1 MRRKRSFL
9 FMKTTIKTPSES
21 ASVLTNLVLP
31 GETNMLNNLF
41 GGELL
46 ARMDRISS
54 IAAKRHSESYQ
65 VVTASVNHVSFN
77 TPVPLG
83 SIVKLEA
90 KVTRAFNSS
99 MEVYV
104 DVWIDDPVKQSMTK
118 SNNGIYTFVAVDKDN
133 KPVAVPQI
141 QPETEE
147 EQERY
152 DAALRRKQLS
162 LILAGKL
169 KPSEAHELKALFKD

>member
-1 MRRKRSFL
+1 MERK
-9 FMKTTIKTPSES
+9 IKTPAES

-31 GETNMLNNLF
+31 GETNMLQNLF

-46 ARMDRISS
+46 ARMDRVSS
-54 IAAKRHSESYQ
+54 IAAKIHAESFQ

-83 SIVKLEA
+83 SILKLEA
-90 KVTRAFNSS
+90 KVTRAFSSS

-104 DVWIDDPVKQSMTK
+104 DVWIIDPVENKLIKT
-118 SNNGIYTFVAVDKDN
+118 NNGIYTFVAVDQHN
-133 KPVAVPQI
+133 KPIIVPEI
-141 QPETEE
+141 RPETEE
-147 EQERY
+147 EIERY
-152 DAALRRKQLS
+152 EAALRRKQLS

-169 KPSEAHELKALFKD
+169 DPKEAHELKALFFD

>member
-1 MRRKRSFL
+1 MNTK
-9 FMKTTIKTPSES
+9 IKTPADS
-21 ASVLTNLVLP
+21 AAVLTNLVLP

-54 IAAKRHSESYQ
+54 IAARRHAESFQ

-77 TPVPLG
+77 TPIPLG

-90 KVTRAFNSS
+90 KVTRAFSSS
-99 MEVYV
+99 MEIYV
-104 DVWIDDPVKQSMTK
+104 DVWIDDPIEQKLIKT
-118 SNNGIYTFVAVDKDN
+118 NNGIYTFVAVDENN
-133 KPVAVPQI
+133 KPTAVPQI

-147 EQERY
+147 EKERF

-162 LILAGKL
+162 LILAGKMNP
-169 KPSEAHELKALFKD
+169 KDAHELKALFMD

>member
-1 MRRKRSFL
+1 MNTK
-9 FMKTTIKTPSES
+9 IKTPSDS
-21 ASVLTNLVLP
+21 AAVLTNLVLP

-54 IAAKRHSESYQ
+54 IAARRHSESFQ

-90 KVTRAFNSS
+90 KVTRAFSSS
-99 MEVYV
+99 MEIYV
-104 DVWIDDPVKQSMTK
+104 DVWIDDPITQELIKT
-118 SNNGIYTFVAVDKDN
+118 NNGIYTFVAVDQNN

-141 QPETEE
+141 KPETEE
-147 EQERY
+147 EIERY

-162 LILAGKL
+162 LILAGKMQP
-169 KPSEAHELKALFKD
+169 KDAHELKALFKD

>member
-1 MRRKRSFL
+1 MNTK
-9 FMKTTIKTPSES
+9 IKTPSDS
-21 ASVLTNLVLP
+21 AAVLTNLVLP

-54 IAAKRHSESYQ
+54 IAARRHAESFQ

-90 KVTRAFNSS
+90 KVTRAFSSS
-99 MEVYV
+99 MEIYV
-104 DVWIDDPVKQSMTK
+104 DVWIDDPITQELIKT
-118 SNNGIYTFVAVDKDN
+118 NNGIYTFVAVDQNN
-133 KPVAVPQI
+133 KPTLVPQI
-141 QPETEE
+141 KPESPEE
-147 EQERY
+147 IERY

-162 LILAGKL
+162 LILAGKMDP
-169 KPSEAHELKALFKD
+169 KDAHELKALFKD

>member
-1 MRRKRSFL
+1 MNK
-9 FMKTTIKTPSES
+9 KIKTPSD
-21 ASVLTNLVLP
+21 SVSVMTNLVLP
-31 GETNMLNNLF
+31 GETNMLQNLF

-54 IAAKRHSESYQ
+54 IAAKRHSESFQ

-77 TPVPLG
+77 SPVPLG

-90 KVTRAFNSS
+90 KITRAFTSS

-104 DVWIDDPVKQSMTK
+104 DVWIDDPVKQELIK
-118 SNNGIYTFVAVDKDN
+118 SNNGIYTFVAVDEHN
-133 KPVAVPQI
+133 KPIPVPQI
-141 QPETEE
+141 KPETPEE
-147 EQERY
+147 IERY

-169 KPSEAHELKALFKD
+169 EPKDAHELKAIFR

>member
-1 MRRKRSFL
+1 MNTK
-9 FMKTTIKTPSES
+9 IKTPADS
-21 ASVLTNLVLP
+21 AAVLTNLVLP

-54 IAAKRHSESYQ
+54 IAARRHAESFQ

-77 TPVPLG
+77 TPIPLG

-90 KVTRAFNSS
+90 KVTRAFSSS
-99 MEVYV
+99 MEIYV
-104 DVWIDDPVKQSMTK
+104 DVWIDDPIEQKLIKT
-118 SNNGIYTFVAVDKDN
+118 NNGIYTFVAVDENN
-133 KPVAVPQI
+133 KPTAVPQI

-147 EQERY
+147 EKERF

-162 LILAGKL
+162 LILAGKMNP
-169 KPSEAHELKALFKD
+169 KEAHELKSLFMD

>member
-1 MRRKRSFL
+1 MNTK
-9 FMKTTIKTPSES
+9 IKTPADS
-21 ASVLTNLVLP
+21 AAVLTNLVLP

-54 IAAKRHSESYQ
+54 IAARRHAESFQ

-77 TPVPLG
+77 TPIPLG

-90 KVTRAFNSS
+90 KVTRAFSSS
-99 MEVYV
+99 MEIYV
-104 DVWIDDPVKQSMTK
+104 DVWIDDPMTQELIK
-118 SNNGIYTFVAVDKDN
+118 TNNGIYTFVAVDENN
-133 KPVAVPQI
+133 KPTQVPQI

-147 EQERY
+147 EKERF

-162 LILAGKL
+162 LILAGKMNP
-169 KPSEAHELKALFKD
+169 KDAHELKALFKD

>member
-1 MRRKRSFL
+1 MNK
-9 FMKTTIKTPSES
+9 KIKTPSDS
-21 ASVLTNLVLP
+21 VSVLTNLVLP
-31 GETNMLNNLF
+31 GETNMLQNLF

-54 IAAKRHSESYQ
+54 IAAKRHSESFS

-83 SIVKLEA
+83 SILKLEA
-90 KVTRAFNSS
+90 KVTRAFTSS

-104 DVWIDDPVKQSMTK
+104 DVWIDDPIKQELIK
-118 SNNGIYTFVAVDKDN
+118 SNNGIYTFVAVDADN
-133 KPVAVPQI
+133 KPVPVPQI
-141 QPETEE
+141 KPETEE
-147 EQERY
+147 EMERY

-162 LILAGKL
+162 LILAGKMNP
-169 KPSEAHELKALFKD
+169 KDAHELKALFN

>member
-1 MRRKRSFL
+1 MNTK
-9 FMKTTIKTPSES
+9 IKTPSDS
-21 ASVLTNLVLP
+21 AAVLTNLVLP

-54 IAAKRHSESYQ
+54 IAARRHSESFQ

-90 KVTRAFNSS
+90 KVTRAFSSS
-99 MEVYV
+99 MEIYV
-104 DVWIDDPVKQSMTK
+104 DVWIDDPVTQELIKT
-118 SNNGIYTFVAVDKDN
+118 NNGIYTFVAVDQNN
-133 KPVAVPQI
+133 KPTPVPQI
-141 QPETEE
+141 KPETDEE
-147 EQERY
+147 IERY

-162 LILAGKL
+162 LILAGKMQP
-169 KPSEAHELKALFKD
+169 KDAHELKALFKD

>member
-1 MRRKRSFL
+1 MHSEF
-9 FMKTTIKTPSES
+9 KTPSES

-54 IAAKRHSESYQ
+54 IAAKIHAESFQ

-83 SIVKLEA
+83 SILKLEA
-90 KVTRAFNSS
+90 KVSRAFSSS
-99 MEVYV
+99 MEIYV
-104 DVWIDDPVKQSMTK
+104 DVWILDAVTGARTK
-118 SNNGIYTFVAVDKDN
+118 SNNGIYTFVAVDEKN
-133 KPVAVPQI
+133 RPVKVPQI
-141 QPETEE
+141 KPETEE
-147 EQERY
+147 EKERY
-152 DAALRRKQLS
+152 EAALRRKQLS
-162 LILAGKL
+162 LILAGKMAPKDAL
-169 KPSEAHELKALFKD
+169 ELKALFQD

>member
-1 MRRKRSFL
+1 MNTK
-9 FMKTTIKTPSES
+9 IKTPSDS
-21 ASVLTNLVLP
+21 AAVLTNLVLP

-54 IAAKRHSESYQ
+54 IAARRHAESFQ

-77 TPVPLG
+77 TPIPLG

-90 KVTRAFNSS
+90 KVTRAFSSS
-99 MEVYV
+99 MEIYV
-104 DVWIDDPVKQSMTK
+104 DVWIDDPIEQKLVKT
-118 SNNGIYTFVAVDKDN
+118 NNGIYTFVAVDENN

-141 QPETEE
+141 KPETPEE
-147 EQERY
+147 IERFE
-152 DAALRRKQLS
+152 AALRRKQLS
-162 LILAGKL
+162 LILAGKIQP
-169 KPSEAHELKALFKD
+169 KDAHELKALFVG

>member
-1 MRRKRSFL
+1 MNK
-9 FMKTTIKTPSES
+9 KIKTPSDS

-54 IAAKRHSESYQ
+54 IAAKRHAESYQ

-90 KVTRAFNSS
+90 KVTRAFTSS
-99 MEVYV
+99 MEIFV
-104 DVWIDDPVKQSMTK
+104 DVWIDDPVQQKLIK
-118 SNNGIYTFVAVDKDN
+118 SNNGIYTFVAVDENN
-133 KPVAVPQI
+133 KPIAVPQI
-141 QPETEE
+141 RPETEE
-147 EQERY
+147 EKERY

-169 KPSEAHELKALFKD
+169 NPQEAHELKALFVEKN

>member
-1 MRRKRSFL
+1 MTSN
-9 FMKTTIKTPSES
+9 IKTPSES

-54 IAAKRHSESYQ
+54 IAAKIHAESFQ

-83 SIVKLEA
+83 SILKLEA
-90 KVTRAFNSS
+90 KVTRGFSSS

-104 DVWIDDPVKQSMTK
+104 DVWIVNPVSQEEIY
-118 SNNGIYTFVAVDKDN
+118 SNNGIYTFVAVDQYN
-133 KPVAVPQI
+133 RPVKVPQI
-141 QPETEE
+141 KPETDIEK
-147 EQERY
+147 ERFE
-152 DAALRRKQLS
+152 AALRRKQLS
-162 LILAGKL
+162 LILAGKMN
-169 KPSEAHELKALFKD
+169 PHDAHELKALFAD